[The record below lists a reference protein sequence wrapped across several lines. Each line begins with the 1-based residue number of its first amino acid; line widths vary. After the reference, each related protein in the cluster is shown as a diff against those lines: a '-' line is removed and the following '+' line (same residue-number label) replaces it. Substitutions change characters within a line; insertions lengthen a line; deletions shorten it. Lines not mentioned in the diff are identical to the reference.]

1 MNKDI
6 LKEEL
11 EAEASGAIEERIKEE
26 FKRKRRFRIKL
37 TLFILLGIAVIAGAI
52 VSYIVIRYT
61 SYNKYRDY
69 VKDYEY
75 EEGAEFKAATDSH
88 TDVEG
93 MDLVAENDNLKL
105 YADVET
111 AYVAVYDKRTGQIT
125 RSNPEELENDVLAN
139 ESNKNYMRSQLIV
152 DYYTPSRVESTFDS
166 YTYCVSR
173 EGQLEAE
180 SIKDGIRFKYTL
192 GDLTASTGIVPEYMS
207 QATLDEVTSKMQ
219 SADAEFFKKKYKE
232 SSVADDYL
240 ELLPAAKN
248 GASTMRKMN
257 KYLEDIGFTVEDYE
271 TEMLNS
277 GVEGAVPISFVIPL
291 EYRLLA
297 DSVEVSVPVKGIE
310 ELGGG
315 AIHRLQILNFFG
327 AASDKEEGYML
338 VPNGSGSIINFNNG
352 KAQITSGNDYSE
364 FEYGIDTLSAE
375 YTDKEKTENVKLALF
390 GIFRPEE
397 SILATIE
404 DGASLANITANV
416 AGEVNSYNNVYPIF
430 VLRGSDKLAMFGTT
444 GSEGELPVVEKTAYD
459 SNLCVRFTFLPKDKS
474 GYAGAAAYYR
484 ERLISE
490 GKLAA
495 ADGSTGDIKFYYD
508 VLGGVEETK
517 YFLGTQYRGLM
528 AMTTFDEAEEMAK
541 DLKANGISNQ
551 VMNYQG
557 WTKGGYYHDALSKVK
572 VPAKLGGKKGLENL
586 NSTVAGLGGT
596 FYADVALQ
604 KVSAVASKYSFTN
617 ETSRYYGTGYLAEF
631 GLVNPSTLRQTSG
644 LSYKENIFYLV
655 SPKFLVRYA
664 EKFASKVE
672 GMKLSGISLR
682 DLGDELHSD
691 KRRTNIINREH
702 ALDVVEAEFENLKAT
717 GKKLMVSD
725 GNDYSFAYASDI
737 INAPLESNE
746 YYVIDYSIPFY
757 EMLIHGSIDYS
768 GSVINLG
775 DTTDLNDT
783 ALKLI
788 SVGASPHFMF
798 SWENANKLKDT
809 GINRFYSTTYTTWK
823 DRAVSVYKQVSGAL
837 SQVKGA
843 YMTDYRELEP
853 GVTVTTYSNGVK
865 IYVNRSKETA
875 VADGVS
881 IAPGSYEIGE

>member
-1 MNKDI
+1 M
-6 LKEEL
+6 
-11 EAEASGAIEERIKEE
+11 
-26 FKRKRRFRIKL
+26 
-37 TLFILLGIAVIAGAI
+37 
-52 VSYIVIRYT
+52 
-61 SYNKYRDY
+61 
-69 VKDYEY
+69 
-75 EEGAEFKAATDSH
+75 
-88 TDVEG
+88 
-93 MDLVAENDNLKL
+93 
-105 YADVET
+105 
-111 AYVAVYDKRTGQIT
+111 
-125 RSNPEELENDVLAN
+125 
-139 ESNKNYMRSQLIV
+139 
-152 DYYTPSRVESTFDS
+152 
-166 YTYCVSR
+166 
-173 EGQLEAE
+173 
-180 SIKDGIRFKYTL
+180 
-192 GDLTASTGIVPEYMS
+192 
-207 QATLDEVTSKMQ
+207 
-219 SADAEFFKKKYKE
+219 
-232 SSVADDYL
+232 
-240 ELLPAAKN
+240 
-248 GASTMRKMN
+248 
-257 KYLEDIGFTVEDYE
+257 
-271 TEMLNS
+271 
-277 GVEGAVPISFVIPL
+277 
-291 EYRLLA
+291 
-297 DSVEVSVPVKGIE
+297 
-310 ELGGG
+310 
-315 AIHRLQILNFFG
+315 
-327 AASDKEEGYML
+327 
-338 VPNGSGSIINFNNG
+338 
-352 KAQITSGNDYSE
+352 
-364 FEYGIDTLSAE
+364 
-375 YTDKEKTENVKLALF
+375 
-390 GIFRPEE
+390 
-397 SILATIE
+397 
-404 DGASLANITANV
+404 
-416 AGEVNSYNNVYPIF
+416 
-430 VLRGSDKLAMFGTT
+430 
-444 GSEGELPVVEKTAYD
+444 
-459 SNLCVRFTFLPKDKS
+459 
-474 GYAGAAAYYR
+474 
-484 ERLISE
+484 
-490 GKLAA
+490 
-495 ADGSTGDIKFYYD
+495 
-508 VLGGVEETK
+508 
-517 YFLGTQYRGLM
+517 
-528 AMTTFDEAEEMAK
+528 
-541 DLKANGISNQ
+541 
-551 VMNYQG
+551 
-557 WTKGGYYHDALSKVK
+557 
-572 VPAKLGGKKGLENL
+572 
-586 NSTVAGLGGT
+586 
-596 FYADVALQ
+596 
-604 KVSAVASKYSFTN
+604 SAVASKYSFTN

-702 ALDVVEAEFENLKAT
+702 ALDVVEAEFENLKST

>member
-11 EAEASGAIEERIKEE
+11 EAEASGTIEEKIKEE
-26 FKRKRRFRIKL
+26 FKRKKRRKIKAI
-37 TLFILLGIAVIAGAI
+37 LFVLLGLAVIAGSVVA
-52 VSYIVIRYT
+52 YIVIRYT

-69 VKDYEY
+69 VKDYAY
-75 EEGAEFKAATDSH
+75 EEGTDFKAAADAH
-88 TDVEG
+88 ADVEG
-93 MDLVAENDNLKL
+93 MSLVAENDNLKL
-105 YADVET
+105 YADLET
-111 AYVAVYDKRTGQIT
+111 AYVAIYDKRTGQVT
-125 RSNPEELENDVLAN
+125 CSNPADLETDPLAN
-139 ESNKNYMRSQLIV
+139 ESNKNYMRSQLLV

-166 YTYCVSR
+166 YTYCTSR

-207 QATLDEVTSKMQ
+207 QATLDEVTSKMD

-232 SSVADDYL
+232 SSVAEDYL

-257 KYLEDIGFTVEDYE
+257 KYLEEIGFTVEDYE
-271 TEMLNS
+271 TEMMNS
-277 GVEGAVPISFVIPL
+277 GVEGAVPISFTIPL

-297 DSVEVSVPVKGIE
+297 DSIEVSVPVKGITE
-310 ELGGG
+310 NGGG
-315 AIHRLQILNFFG
+315 AVHRLQILNFFG

-364 FEYGIDTLSAE
+364 FVYGIDPLSAE
-375 YTDKEKTENVKLALF
+375 YTVKEKTENVKLALF

-416 AGEVNSYNNVYPIF
+416 SGEVNSYNNVFPIF
-430 VLRGSDKLAMFGTT
+430 VLRGSDKLSMFGTT

-459 SNLCVRFTFLPKDKS
+459 SNLCVRYTFLPQDKA
-474 GYAGAAAYYR
+474 GYSGAASYYR

-490 GKLAA
+490 GKLKA

-528 AMTTFDEAEEMAK
+528 AMTTFNEAGDIAR
-541 DLKANGISNQ
+541 DLKENGISNQ

-557 WTKGGYYHDALSKVK
+557 WTKGGYYHDALSKIK

-596 FYADVALQ
+596 LYADVAFQ

-644 LSYKENIFYLV
+644 LSYEENIFYLV

-664 EKFASKVE
+664 EKFANKVE
-672 GMKLSGISLR
+672 GISLSGISLR

-691 KRRTNIINREH
+691 KRRTNIINREQ
-702 ALDVVEAEFENLKAT
+702 ALDVVEAELEKLQGT

-737 INAPLESNE
+737 INAPIEGNE
-746 YYVIDYSIPFY
+746 YYIIDCEVPFY
-757 EMLIHGSIDYS
+757 EMLIHGCIDYS

-809 GINRFYSTTYTTWK
+809 GINRFYSTTYSTWK
-823 DRAVSVYKQVSGAL
+823 DRAVSLYKQVSEPL
-837 SQVKGA
+837 SKVRGA
-843 YMTDYRELEP
+843 YMTDYKELQE
-853 GVTVTTYSNGVK
+853 GVTVTSYSNGVR
-865 IYVNRSKETA
+865 IYVNRSDETYA
-875 VADGVS
+875 ADGIS